1 MKKKIF
7 ILTFLVCFVAQKSFP
22 YSSDPK
28 EFISEIVEEAKKIL
42 VETNTKEF
50 KSNKLKEIALE
61 TVDIKGVAYYSI
73 GKYRKQF
80 KRFVSICSDQHH

>member
-7 ILTFLVCFVAQKSFP
+7 ILTFLICFVAQKSFA

-42 VETNTKEF
+42 VETNTKE
-50 KSNKLKEIALE
+50 
-61 TVDIKGVAYYSI
+61 YSVNI
-73 GKYRKQF
+73 TGTDTITL
-80 KRFVSICSDQHH
+80 SGGITIEGGASLTS